1 MWNVLMEK
9 WLHNAEKKLGM
20 LIGAGGLDFATSF
33 LTSLN
38 SWDYLKFQTNKF
50 IDKSVLPIV

>member
-1 MWNVLMEK
+1 M
-9 WLHNAEKKLGM
+9 GM
-20 LIGAGGLDFATSF
+20 LIGAGGLDFITSF
-33 LTSLN
+33 LTGLN

>member
-1 MWNVLMEK
+1 MCSWEK
-9 WLHNAEKKLGM
+9 WLHKAEKKLGM
-20 LIGAGGLDFATSF
+20 LIGAGGSDFITLV

-38 SWDYLKFQTNKF
+38 TWDYLKFQTNKF